1 MDFLDDMRM
10 KVRQAVDT
18 SYGFHASSKNIR
30 ENTARAR
37 QLLSNNAF
45 IYRVRPNVSVF
56 GAFFY
61 LDVHRN
67 TILTKTSISH
77 INIPS
82 SKKRSIYYGSG
93 TKMMTA

>member
-10 KVRQAVDT
+10 TVRQAVDT

-30 ENTARAR
+30 DNTARAT

-45 IYRVRPNVSVF
+45 IYRVRPDVSAF

-67 TILTKTSISH
+67 TILTKTSNTH
-77 INIPS
+77 INTPS
-82 SKKRSIYYGSG
+82 SKKLSIYYGSR
-93 TKMMTA
+93 TKTMMA